1 MDSSLARARTDG
13 VLSRFAHERLRL
25 WMIPVSL
32 ALAAWLVAPNV
43 VDVPAYKL
51 PSMAMVWE
59 EFARMA
65 SDGTLLAGI
74 AGSLWRLAI
83 SFCIGVGLA
92 IPLGVGIAL
101 NRHVA
106 GFFEPLVI
114 FFQSIAGVAWV
125 PLAIIWFGFGQGA
138 VVFVVAN
145 AVFFIVLF
153 NTITGVQS
161 IQPTLKQA
169 VLTLG
174 GSNWD
179 VLREV
184 VLPGAMVNILS
195 GLRTG
200 LAFGWRALVAAEMI
214 AGNIGLGYMTLE
226 AAQWYKS
233 GVIVAGII
241 VIGCLWLLMDR
252 LLLRPLEMRTV
263 ERWGLLRQDD

>member
-1 MDSSLARARTDG
+1 MDASVNRAGADG
-13 VLSRFAHERLRL
+13 WLSRLTHEWLRL
-25 WMIPVSL
+25 WMIPVVL
-32 ALAAWLVAPNV
+32 VFAAWLVAPNV
-43 VDVPAYKL
+43 LDVPAYKL
-51 PSMAMVWE
+51 PSLPMVWE
-59 EFARMA
+59 ELARMA
-65 SDGTLLAGI
+65 GDGTLFNGI
-74 AGSLWRLAI
+74 VGSLGRLAI
-83 SFCIGVGLA
+83 SFVIGVGLA

-101 NRHVA
+101 NKHVA

-161 IQPTLKQA
+161 IQPTLRQA

-184 VLPGAMVNILS
+184 VLPGAFLNILG

-233 GVIVAGII
+233 GVIVAGIL

-252 LLLRPLEMRTV
+252 LLLRPIEVRTV
-263 ERWGLLRQDD
+263 ERWGLLRDV

>member
-1 MDSSLARARTDG
+1 MAT
-13 VLSRFAHERLRL
+13 VLGKPRPEGFLTRFLHERLRL
-25 WMIPVSL
+25 WLVPV
-32 ALAAWLVAPNV
+32 AIIFVAWFAAPNL

-51 PSMAMVWE
+51 PSPAMVWGE
-59 EFARMA
+59 LLTMA
-65 SDGTLLAGI
+65 LDGSLVAGI
-74 AGSLWRLAI
+74 IGSLGRLAI
-83 SFCIGVGLA
+83 SFVVGVGLA
-92 IPLGVGIAL
+92 IPLGIGIAV
-101 NRHVA
+101 NKHVA
-106 GFFEPLVI
+106 GFFEPLVV

-138 VVFVVAN
+138 VIFVVAN

-174 GSNWD
+174 GSQWD

-184 VLPGAMVNILS
+184 VLPGALTNILS

-241 VIGCLWLLMDR
+241 IIGCLWLLMDR
-252 LLLRPLEMRTV
+252 LLLRPLELRTV
-263 ERWGLLRQDD
+263 ERWGLLRQDR